1 MAFGA
6 DGVDLDVRVAD
17 NGPGVPPEHLNEL
30 FDVGFTTKDR
40 RLHSGVGL
48 SLVRQAVGRRAG
60 SIRVSND
67 GGAVFTAVLPGIL
80 QPEELVV
87 G

>member
-1 MAFGA
+1 VAFRA
-6 DGVDLDVRVAD
+6 DGADLDVCVAD
-17 NGPGVPPEHLNEL
+17 NGPGVPPEHLSEL
-30 FDVGFTTKDR
+30 FDAGFTTKDR

-48 SLVRQAVGRRAG
+48 SLVRQAVGRGAG
-60 SIRVSND
+60 TISVSND
-67 GGAVFTAVLPGIL
+67 GGAVFTAILPGIL